1 LLYRTILI
9 LLATAVAAAPSS
21 AAPPQRPAV
30 IQPYDLQPLAN
41 GKVLVTDLPA
51 NAVYELDPARKTGRL
66 VARITQARELVLLT
80 DGRVL
85 VGSGPNVLALNPH
98 TGRTT
103 RYASANDYLLGI
115 ALAPDGWLY
124 GSENSIG
131 SEQTTLV
138 RIRAGKREVLGEFHG
153 VHGILAV
160 ADGLILSES
169 YGGRVLHF
177 EPETKEVQVLATG
190 LKNPSFTL
198 PASNGGWFVSEF
210 FGARVDQLWPDGHIT
225 KVAPVFKPGA
235 MAYDSRHRLIGIT
248 QGGTTLFRVV
258 RGRAVTI
265 YP

>member
-1 LLYRTILI
+1 LYRTVLI

-21 AAPPQRPAV
+21 AAPPQQPTV

-51 NAVYELDPARKTGRL
+51 NAVYELDPARKAGRL
-66 VARITQARELVLLT
+66 VARIAQARELVLLK

-85 VGSGPNVLALNPH
+85 VSSGLNVLALNPR

-153 VHGILAV
+153 VHGILPV

-169 YGGRVLHF
+169 YGGRVLHVD
-177 EPETKEVQVLATG
+177 PERKEVRVLATG
-190 LKNPSFTL
+190 LKNPSVTV

-210 FGARVDQLWPDGHIT
+210 FGARVDHLWPDGHIT

-235 MAYDSRHRLIGIT
+235 IAYDSRHRLIGIT
-248 QGGTTLFRVV
+248 QSGRTLFRVV